1 MPKTFDMAEEILTQI
16 PGYEA
21 GRVHRVNADDE
32 IGASFIIAK
41 MVSDLRTRWNTS
53 VAVLS
58 LDGHKDAIEAIVPAD
73 GSIVK
78 TLILDQKNP
87 DINVI
92 ERKLRGLIHRQFIR
106 AAIISPSGALKG
118 SPDFVARTLD
128 RIATYEKIPVILVNY
143 PNI

>member
-1 MPKTFDMAEEILTQI
+1 MAEEIITQI

-32 IGASFIIAK
+32 IGASFLIAK

-87 DINVI
+87 DINII
-92 ERKLRGLIHRQFIR
+92 ERKLRGHGIVGAVVMLGEM
-106 AAIISPSGALKG
+106 AAIPGEVIDGELILAASGIERRQNLASLLG
-118 SPDFVARTLD
+118 LGAHLSTA
-128 RIATYEKIPVILVNY
+128 
-143 PNI
+143 

>member
-1 MPKTFDMAEEILTQI
+1 MSEEIITQI

-21 GRVHRVNADDE
+21 GKVHRVNADDE
-32 IGASFIIAK
+32 IGASFFIAK
-41 MVSDLRTRWNTS
+41 MVSDLRASWSTG

-58 LDGHKDAIEAIVPAD
+58 LDGHKDAIEAIVPTD

-118 SPDFVARTLD
+118 SHDFVARTLD
-128 RIATYEKIPVILVNY
+128 RLAATERIPVILVNY

>member
-1 MPKTFDMAEEILTQI
+1 M
-16 PGYEA
+16 
-21 GRVHRVNADDE
+21 NADDE
-32 IGASFIIAK
+32 IGASFLIAK

-58 LDGHKDAIEAIVPAD
+58 LDGHKDAIEAIVPTD

-87 DINVI
+87 DINII

-106 AAIISPSGALKG
+106 AAIIGPSGVLKG
-118 SPDFVARTLD
+118 NPDFVSYTLD
-128 RIATYEKIPVILVNY
+128 RLASSEKIPVILVDY
-143 PNI
+143 PNL

>member
-1 MPKTFDMAEEILTQI
+1 MAEAIITQI
-16 PGYEA
+16 PEYQPKKT
-21 GRVHRVNADDE
+21 HKKNNDDE
-32 IGASFIIAK
+32 NGDSFQIAK

-87 DINVI
+87 DINII

-128 RIATYEKIPVILVNY
+128 RIATSEKIPVILVNY
-143 PNI
+143 PTI

>member
-1 MPKTFDMAEEILTQI
+1 MPKTFDMAEEIITQI

-32 IGASFIIAK
+32 IGASFLIAK

-78 TLILDQKNP
+78 TLILDQKN
-87 DINVI
+87 IS
-92 ERKLRGLIHRQFIR
+92 LAFRGSENQRIIHEPGN
-106 AAIISPSGALKG
+106 A
-118 SPDFVARTLD
+118 
-128 RIATYEKIPVILVNY
+128 EK
-143 PNI
+143 